1 VTTRFMAVWD
11 GSRMND
17 TAIEALAALSLEA

>member
-1 VTTRFMAVWD
+1 MTTRFMAVWD